1 MVTAK
6 LGRIVWHDLFT
17 PDTEAAKEFY
27 ASIADWRFTVEHA
40 TDFAWGGGERDFIL
54 ALSDDEAGAGFV
66 GPPHGRF
73 SGWVPYV
80 EVADVDDAALRAQQ
94 LKGSVEKP
102 PFEVPGVGRNCVL
115 RDPAGALIGIC
126 LSRHTFPAP
135 TVQFGV
141 ECYLTGSVD
150 FPEDFYHGLF
160 DWRLISTGGSNIERV
175 TLSGKDIALRC
186 SDDTHTESQ
195 ASWVPSIRVNRLDSV
210 IEKLRVSE
218 ESIVSSGG
226 SGPNGDSSA
235 LVCDPNGAL
244 CYLID

>member
-80 EVADVDDAALRAQQ
+80 EVADVDDAALRAKK

-102 PFEVPGVGRNCVL
+102 TYEVPGVRRTHRHLLVATYVSRAHRPVWRGMLLNR
-115 RDPAGALIGIC
+115 IG
-126 LSRHTFPAP
+126 
-135 TVQFGV
+135 
-141 ECYLTGSVD
+141 
-150 FPEDFYHGLF
+150 
-160 DWRLISTGGSNIERV
+160 
-175 TLSGKDIALRC
+175 
-186 SDDTHTESQ
+186 
-195 ASWVPSIRVNRLDSV
+195 
-210 IEKLRVSE
+210 
-218 ESIVSSGG
+218 
-226 SGPNGDSSA
+226 
-235 LVCDPNGAL
+235 
-244 CYLID
+244 